1 MTGLFP
7 VQGAE
12 LVRAEDR
19 KRTMTQ
25 RQTNETAAAKPAKPA
40 KRETKRDQLVKM
52 LRRKTGADV
61 PTISEKMGWQS
72 HSTRAALTGLR
83 KAGFDLEATKPEKGG
98 PSRYRIVKDPA
109 KAAS

>member
-1 MTGLFP
+1 MMTK
-7 VQGAE
+7 A
-12 LVRAEDR
+12 D
-19 KRTMTQ
+19 
-25 RQTNETAAAKPAKPA
+25 ETKAAVTPPTKSS

-61 PTISEKMGWQS
+61 PMISEKMGWLP

-83 KAGFDLEATKPEKGG
+83 KAGFELEATKPEKGG
-98 PSRYRIVKDPA
+98 PSRYRIAKEPA